1 MRLLKIATIT
11 MFICTVYGCK
21 SSKYSGFA
29 VGNYL
34 SNDTVKAE
42 FVYKQYLLPPDSTV
56 RYVEEWLPPQL
67 QLLPDYGG
75 KKEKGIPTEFL
86 ESASISLPEYS
97 YEMVFKGKTATYI
110 MPPYRSGSMKI
121 KRKSVKYISGLI
133 ERITLTA
140 GGDTV
145 TYSTPEAIMEL
156 LKKSE
161 QKYGN
166 IRIMVDSTMFT
177 GNPKP

>member
-1 MRLLKIATIT
+1 MKFLKIIAIGIV
-11 MFICTVYGCK
+11 FCAIAGCNTT
-21 SSKYSGFA
+21 YYMNFG
-29 VGNYL
+29 VGNNLRY
-34 SNDTVKAE
+34 DTVRAE
-42 FVYKQYLLPPDSTV
+42 CVYKQYLLPHDSTV
-56 RYVEEWLPPQL
+56 RYVYEWLPPQL

>member
-67 QLLPDYGG
+67 QLLPNFEGE
-75 KKEKGIPTEFL
+75 KEKGIPTEFL
-86 ESASISLPEYS
+86 KSASVCFPEYW
-97 YEMVFKGKTATYI
+97 YEIIFKGN
-110 MPPYRSGSMKI
+110 
-121 KRKSVKYISGLI
+121 
-133 ERITLTA
+133 
-140 GGDTV
+140 TV
-145 TYSTPEAIMEL
+145 TYVLPPHSIGQMSIRNKSKEYIAGQIDRITITAGSDSVSFSTPEAVEGI
-156 LKKSE
+156 LKDSE
-161 QKYGN
+161 YKGD
-166 IRIMVDSTMFT
+166 ILIKIDSEMFT
-177 GNPKP
+177 GKPKP